1 MFLFQQLKDNETQP
15 LLAIVAGDKFWIIVD
30 LNVLGLCPDA
40 ALETFILVPAVCLWY
55 AWVYLFFGFVCL
67 CLAWVLLSFFNMK
80 ICLLSNLRNLGT
92 LSFFLFVF
100 KEICLYFCKL
110 FISFM
115 GWEMH
120 VCFPSGSVVKNPPA
134 NAANMGLIPGSG
146 RAPVGGN
153 GYPLQ
158 YSCLGSPTDR
168 GT

>member
-1 MFLFQQLKDNETQP
+1 
-15 LLAIVAGDKFWIIVD
+15 
-30 LNVLGLCPDA
+30 
-40 ALETFILVPAVCLWY
+40 
-55 AWVYLFFGFVCL
+55 
-67 CLAWVLLSFFNMK
+67 MK

-92 LSFFLFVF
+92 LSFFLFAF

-168 GT
+168 GTQCATVYGLTKELNVTEHARRCMHALHILPKYLIIYNYLTYFTMLLLYSQPVKYQTNGSF